1 MTDIE
6 LLEAAAKA
14 ANINTSGCALTYG
27 PDEHWK
33 VRKPERDFGFS
44 EWNPLVDDGDA
55 LRLAVKL
62 GLHIQIDF
70 DDPDCQCVYVWG
82 DWPNFDGA
90 VPHMMEKDG
99 GDRSLAVRRAIAR
112 AAAEIGR
119 NMK

>member
-14 ANINTSGCALTYG
+14 AGIEAWWGRNFQ
-27 PDEHWK
+27 
-33 VRKPERDFGFS
+33 RDTMYRIASPGS
-44 EWNPLVDDGDA
+44 SVIIGVEWNPLRDDGDA
-55 LRLAVKL
+55 LRLAVTL

-70 DDPDCQCVYVWG
+70 DDSDCQCVYVWG

-90 VPHMMEKDG
+90 VPHMMDKDG
-99 GDRSLAVRRAIAR
+99 ADRSFAVRSAIAR